1 MGHEPEP
8 NIGTDRLVAGDLLCV
23 RPVGGLHGEVGG
35 ANDLPLPGDKS
46 LSHRAA
52 LLAAMAVGESRIE
65 NFLVSGVTHAM
76 LDSLSRLGIAW
87 RLEERTLIVRGAGL
101 GIPEKGEYAVRSGAT
116 LNCGNSATTL
126 RLLAGALAAWGVE
139 ATLDGSPGLRRR
151 PMRRIIEPLEQM
163 GVVVESDQGCA
174 PIRIHARRTPLQAV
188 NLALPVASA
197 QVKSCILIAGLSAD
211 GAVFVKEPGPSRD
224 HTERMLRS
232 LGVAV
237 DQPAAGVVR
246 IDGLHGRELPQL
258 ETRLPGD
265 ISSAA
270 FLITAALITEE
281 SKVTLRGVG
290 LNPTRTGLLD
300 TYSEMGAG
308 IQVQNEAQVS
318 GEPVG
323 DLVVQSSRLTA
334 AAVDGDRV
342 VRMIDE
348 FPAFSIAAAYAQGT
362 TRVQDALELRHKE
375 SDRIGALGQEL
386 GKLGVDFCETP
397 DGFIVNGSRAVTG
410 GDVEAHG
417 DHRLAMSLAV
427 AGLAAQ
433 TEVRVHGAGI
443 LTESFPEFVDV
454 LRGLGAA
461 LTMVGEDE

>member
-1 MGHEPEP
+1 MGHEPDP
-8 NIGTDRLVAGDLLCV
+8 NIGADRPIVADLLCIQ
-23 RPVGGLHGEVGG
+23 PGGRLHGELGG

-52 LLAAMAVGESRIE
+52 LLAAMATGESRIG

-76 LDSLSRLGIAW
+76 LDSLSRLGVAW
-87 RLEERTLIVRGAGL
+87 RLEGRTLIVRGVGL
-101 GIPEKGEYAVRSGAT
+101 GCPEKGDYAVRSGLT

-139 ATLDGSPGLRRR
+139 ATLDGSSGLRRR
-151 PMRRIIEPLEQM
+151 PMRRIIEPMEQM
-163 GVVVESDQGCA
+163 GVVVESEQGCA

-188 NLALPVASA
+188 HLALPVASA

-211 GAVFVKEPGPSRD
+211 GAVLVEEPGPSRD

-237 DQPAAGVVR
+237 DQPAAGMVR
-246 IDGLHGRELPQL
+246 VEGLHGRELPPL

-270 FLITAALITEE
+270 FLITAALITEGSE
-281 SKVTLRGVG
+281 VTLQGVG

-308 IQVQNEAQVS
+308 IRIQNEDQIS

-323 DLVVQSSRLTA
+323 DLVVESSRLTA

-348 FPAFSIAAAYAQGT
+348 FPAFSVAAAYAQGI

-386 GKLGVDFCETP
+386 CKLAVDFSETA
-397 DGFIVNGSRAVTG
+397 DGFIINGNGAVAG

-433 TEVRVHGAGI
+433 AEVRVRDAGI
-443 LTESFPEFVDV
+443 LAESFPEFVEV
-454 LRGLGAA
+454 LRGLGAV
-461 LTMVGEDE
+461 LTMVGVDE